1 MKATMT
7 EPSRPDGIE
16 PGGVFTLV
24 LEKEDFKFSC
34 AHFTLFGPDD
44 AELLH
49 GHNYHVSVELQG
61 RKLDAEGLLASFVDV
76 KKAVR
81 AACARL
87 DERTLVP
94 TRSPHVHL
102 RKEDG
107 EFEIRYQERRYV
119 LPAADVLELPLVN
132 TSIEEMAL
140 LLWRDLVDTVDL
152 AGVHT
157 LGVNVSETAG
167 QSCWYR
173 ASIR

>member
-1 MKATMT
+1 MT
-7 EPSRPDGIE
+7 RSTDIEGGIQ

-34 AHFTLFGPDD
+34 AHFTIFGPDD

-61 RKLDAEGLLASFVDV
+61 EKLDSEGLLASFVDV
-76 KKAVR
+76 KRAVR
-81 AACARL
+81 AACAYF

-94 TRSPHVHL
+94 TRSPHVAL
-102 RKEDG
+102 RTEND
-107 EFEIRYQERRYV
+107 EVEIRYRERRYV
-119 LPAADVLELPLVN
+119 LPSADVLELPLVN

-152 AGVHT
+152 QGVDT

-173 ASIR
+173 ARIKT

>member
-1 MKATMT
+1 MT
-7 EPSRPDGIE
+7 DRSNE

-61 RKLDAEGLLASFVDV
+61 RKLDDEGLLASFVDV

-81 AACARL
+81 TACARL

-94 TRSPHVHL
+94 TRSPHLQL
-102 RKEDG
+102 RSKNG
-107 EFEIRYQERRYV
+107 EYEIRYQDRRYV
-119 LPAADVLELPLVN
+119 VPEADILELPLVN

-140 LLWRDLVDTVDL
+140 LLWRKLVDTVDL
-152 AGVHT
+152 NGVDT

-173 ASIR
+173 ASIRD

>member
-1 MKATMT
+1 MT
-7 EPSRPDGIE
+7 ERTGIE

-61 RKLDAEGLLASFVDV
+61 RRLDDEGLLASFVDV
-76 KKAVR
+76 KRAVR
-81 AACARL
+81 AACARF

-102 RKEDG
+102 RSEDG
-107 EFEIRYQERRYV
+107 EVEIRYQDRRYV

-140 LLWRDLVDTVDL
+140 LVWRDLVDTVDL
-152 AGVHT
+152 AGVDQ

-173 ASIR
+173 ARVVKADG